1 MKLIFKFFLVLLL
14 LVTIILSYLS
24 IFGVETDK
32 FNSQIYNKI
41 SNIDEKIELELK
53 KIKLVLNPFQFQ
65 LNIKTVG
72 TNIKKQNKIIEI
84 ESLKAQ
90 ISLRPLLEN
99 KFSIKNLE
107 ISTKSLEIKNLISF
121 LRFYQNSPELFI
133 LEKTIDKGYLIADIK
148 LEFDEEGKIKD
159 NYEIDGFI
167 KDAKL
172 SILKKYNIQKLGLIF
187 DYKKDNLLLGDV
199 SFSLNKLSFLS
210 EKISFRKI
218 KNNFFIDGKINN
230 KRLDVDKNNLD
241 LLIKPFFSKYN
252 IKTLKFGSN
261 NSFSFQVN
269 NKFQL
274 DNFEI
279 ESEVLVEE
287 FSIINNLNLKNFFPN
302 SNDDIL
308 FLDNKILIK
317 YKKNNLDIN
326 GEGDV
331 LYQDKKDNLSYII
344 NKKDSTLNFK
354 SSLEIKSNPF
364 IIDFLNYK
372 NNENNKTLI
381 YLEGSQSKKNITL
394 IKSLSI
400 TEDKNKIEVKDL
412 IFNKKF
418 EIIELDSVKLNYIDR
433 DKQKNLINFF
443 KRKNTYYLEGPYFNA
458 NKLIDNLLFDEN
470 ENSKI
475 LNINNKI
482 IININKIKLDNEY
495 YLLNF
500 AGDISYQNKEIIK
513 GNLIGNFSDDKKFK
527 FTINTNQES
536 KITTLYI
543 DKAEPIV
550 RRYKFIKGF
559 DEGSLDFYSSK
570 KFDETI
576 STLKIYDFKLKEL
589 PVLTRILTLASLQG
603 IADILSGEGIRFN
616 EFEMNFKN
624 KGNLMTIE
632 EIYAIGPAISI
643 LMDGYV
649 EKNKLISLR
658 GTLVPATT
666 INKFIGSLPVLGK
679 ILVGSKTGEGV
690 FGVSFKIKGPPKKLE
705 TSVNPI
711 KTLTPRFI
719 TRTME
724 KIKKN

>member
-1 MKLIFKFFLVLLL
+1 M
-14 LVTIILSYLS
+14 
-24 IFGVETDK
+24 
-32 FNSQIYNKI
+32 
-41 SNIDEKIELELK
+41 
-53 KIKLVLNPFQFQ
+53 
-65 LNIKTVG
+65 
-72 TNIKKQNKIIEI
+72 
-84 ESLKAQ
+84 
-90 ISLRPLLEN
+90 
-99 KFSIKNLE
+99 
-107 ISTKSLEIKNLISF
+107 
-121 LRFYQNSPELFI
+121 
-133 LEKTIDKGYLIADIK
+133 IADIK
-148 LEFDEEGKIKD
+148 LEFDNEGKIKK

-172 SILKKYNIQKLGLIF
+172 SFLKKYNIQKLGLIF
-187 DYKKDNLLLGDV
+187 NYKKDNLLLGDI
-199 SFSLNKLSFLS
+199 SFSLNNLNFLS
-210 EKISFRKI
+210 EKVSFRKI

-230 KRLDVDKNNLD
+230 KTLDVSKNNLD
-241 LLIKPFFSKYN
+241 LFIKPFLSKYN
-252 IKTLKFGSN
+252 IGTFKFSSN
-261 NSFSFQVN
+261 NSFSFQI
-269 NKFQL
+269 NKKFEL
-274 DNFEI
+274 DNFKI
-279 ESEVLVEE
+279 ESEMLVEE
-287 FSIINNLNLKNFFPN
+287 LSIINNLNLKNFFPN
-302 SNDDIL
+302 SNEDI
-308 FLDNKILIK
+308 FVFKQQNINQ

-326 GEGDV
+326 GKGDV
-331 LYQDKKDNLSYII
+331 LYQDKKDSLSYII
-344 NKKDSTLNFK
+344 NKKDGTLNFK

-381 YLEGSQSKKNITL
+381 HLEGSQNKKNITL
-394 IKSLSI
+394 IKSLSL

-412 IFNKKF
+412 IFNNKF
-418 EIIELDSVKLNYIDR
+418 EIIELDSVKLDYIDR

-443 KRKNTYYLEGPYFNA
+443 KRKNTHYLEGPYFNA

-475 LNINNKI
+475 FNINNKI
-482 IININKIKLDNEY
+482 VININKIKLDNEY

-500 AGDISYQNKEIIK
+500 AGDISYQNKEITK
-513 GNLIGNFSDDKKFK
+513 ANLIGNFSDDKKFK
-527 FTINTNQES
+527 FTINTNQDN

-570 KFDETI
+570 KFNETN

-589 PVLTRILTLASLQG
+589 PALTKILTLASLQG

-624 KGNLMTIE
+624 KENLMTIE